1 MTNEGYIRL
10 TDICDVK
17 EAELIEIC
25 PGMKKGMAKRIL
37 TMAKFEASL
46 VNVLA
51 WLTSF
56 YLL

>member
-10 TDICDVK
+10 TDIWDVK

-37 TMAKFEASL
+37 TMAKQDIRSL
-46 VNVLA
+46 
-51 WLTSF
+51 TRKRTRIT
-56 YLL
+56 